1 MKLVPALPARR
12 IAIAAT
18 AATTLAA
25 SAVVGVQPAAAAQA
39 HAQHRLAVNYAI
51 GDSVMIDAASSLRH
65 AMRSITVNAVESRQ
79 VSTGVAIVR
88 HKKRH
93 HRLNHRIIFGL
104 GTNGTFTGHQLR
116 QLIRL
121 TRGHKLIVITGHCS
135 YCSWTRSNNR
145 MINRICK
152 PGRHCWI
159 APFAAEARHH
169 PGWFWDGV
177 HMSPGSAGARE
188 YARLVKV
195 ACRRA
200 G

>member
-1 MKLVPALPARR
+1 M
-12 IAIAAT
+12 
-18 AATTLAA
+18 
-25 SAVVGVQPAAAAQA
+25 
-39 HAQHRLAVNYAI
+39 NYAV

-79 VSTGVAIVR
+79 VTTGVSIVR

-104 GTNGTFTGHQLR
+104 GTNGTFTAHELR

-135 YCSWTRSNNR
+135 YCSWTRTNNR
-145 MINRICK
+145 MINRVCT
-152 PGRHCWI
+152 PARHCWI
-159 APFAAEARHH
+159 APFGAVARHH

-177 HMSPGSAGARE
+177 HMSPGGPGARE
-188 YARLVKV
+188 YARLVKD
-195 ACRRA
+195 AGRRA

>member
-1 MKLVPALPARR
+1 M
-12 IAIAAT
+12 
-18 AATTLAA
+18 
-25 SAVVGVQPAAAAQA
+25 QPAGAAQA
-39 HAQHRLAVNYAI
+39 HAKRGLVKNYAI
-51 GDSVMIDAASSLRH
+51 GDSVMIDAASSLRR
-65 AMRSITVNAVESRQ
+65 AMRSITVDAIESRQ
-79 VSTGVAIVR
+79 VSTGVAIVA

-104 GTNGTFTGHQLR
+104 GTNGTFSSYNLHR
-116 QLIRL
+116 LIRL
-121 TRGHKLIVITGHCS
+121 TRGHKLIVLTGHCS

-145 MINRICK
+145 MIRHVCR

-159 APFAAEARHH
+159 ADFAAEASHH

-177 HMSPGSAGARE
+177 HMPADGAGARE

-195 ACRRA
+195 AGRRA